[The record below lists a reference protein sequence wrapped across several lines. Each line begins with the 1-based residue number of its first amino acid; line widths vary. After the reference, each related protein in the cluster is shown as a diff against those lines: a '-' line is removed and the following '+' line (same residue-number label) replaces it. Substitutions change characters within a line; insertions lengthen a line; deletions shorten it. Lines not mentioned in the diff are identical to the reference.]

1 MWGEINGRNTDG
13 RFPSPHF
20 FFLIYSP
27 AVFSILKANTA
38 VDDGL
43 MAPTIA
49 VNSVG
54 WDEWSIF
61 FFTLN
66 SFINVL
72 GSVLGRLGACLV
84 FDAAFHFR
92 YKKKGSKFILPSFL
106 VFFIEL

>member
-1 MWGEINGRNTDG
+1 M
-13 RFPSPHF
+13 
-20 FFLIYSP
+20 
-27 AVFSILKANTA
+27 FSLLNANTA

-54 WDEWSIF
+54 LDEWSF
-61 FFTLN
+61 FFSLN
-66 SFINVL
+66 FFINIL

-84 FDAAFHFR
+84 FDATFHFR

-106 VFFIEL
+106 VFYIEL